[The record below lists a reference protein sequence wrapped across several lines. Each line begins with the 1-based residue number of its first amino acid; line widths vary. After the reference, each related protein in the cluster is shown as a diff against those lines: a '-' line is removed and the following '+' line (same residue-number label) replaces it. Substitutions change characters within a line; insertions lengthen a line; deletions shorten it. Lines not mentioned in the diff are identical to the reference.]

1 MSLVVQKILIL
12 LVVIGLFVP
21 SMAQNQFNVGLN
33 FMTAFPQDE
42 FKDNVDQVGFGG
54 SLDFVYRLS
63 ESPLGVGAYIAYLVY
78 GSETRREPFS
88 LTIPDVVVDVTTTNS
103 IILGHLL
110 FRVQPGR
117 GSVQPYVD
125 GMLGFTLLSTD
136 TRIEDVDDDDEIASS
151 NNMRDTAFSYGFG
164 GGLKVRVHEFD
175 MGDNEF
181 EEKMGTLF
189 IDIGV
194 RYIRGGE
201 AEYRKEGSQ
210 EVKRSD
216 TPLVTGHLGVSM
228 AF

>member
-1 MSLVVQKILIL
+1 MRLSVQKVLLLLIVL
-12 LVVIGLFVP
+12 SLAAP
-21 SMAQNQFNVGLN
+21 SFSQNQFNVGLN
-33 FMTAFPQDE
+33 FMTAFPQEE

-63 ESPLGVGAYIAYLVY
+63 ESPLGIGAYFAYLVY
-78 GSETRREPFS
+78 GSSTRREPWS
-88 LTIPDVVVDVTTTNS
+88 LTIDDVFVRVTTTNS
-103 IILGHLL
+103 IMLGHLL
-110 FRVQPGR
+110 LRVQPGR
-117 GSVQPYVD
+117 GAVQPYVD

-136 TRIEDVDDDDEIASS
+136 TKIRDDDEEIEIADS

-164 GGLKVRVHEFD
+164 GGLKIRVHEFD
-175 MGDNEF
+175 MADNES

-216 TPLVTGHLGVSM
+216 TPLVTGHLGVSI